1 MFRLNRKKRIIV
13 FLSLFSIIAGF
24 TGCRPAQSDS
34 NTTDSSATGERTINT
49 SISEESNSPSEGVT
63 EVDTTNNL
71 TNSSLNS
78 RTATGNNNSS
88 TTTPSGNNT
97 ATGRATTNTA
107 PTTQPT
113 QTFNESV
120 RRITGSFIQAW
131 YVAGWS
137 QQRWEQEIKLMSEAG
152 MKYIILQSIAD
163 LTYNTDANLGQD
175 PDRYTLSRTLCL
187 YPSSLPEFRSGNK
200 GIDSLKNCLEAC
212 KKYGLQAI
220 IGPLSDN
227 RWWKYGW
234 GMPQM
239 PSGKSDY
246 VKDSYFAK
254 WVKQNGELSNRIADE
269 VMARYGEK
277 YSAQIFGWYY
287 NNEIWNIDVACKR
300 TDNQV
305 YAKILGESLNIVI
318 RHYSRITPGKPVMLS
333 PFINPTLSTPQQC
346 GKMWEDIFKYTEF
359 RKGDIFSPQDSFG
372 GNPTLDLD
380 AWTKAY
386 ADAAKTKSGLV
397 FWSNNENFRENGTVA
412 TLDSFIYQINTT
424 AKYASANIC
433 FSWNHYFSPLLQN
446 SGYNR
451 AYLKYI
457 TTGQIDKQAPT
468 TPVVRVNGRQIYVEC
483 EDNDGIAG
491 FRIFK
496 NNNLV
501 KTVHCRQDDN
511 EELFRK
517 INIDSTGTYTIEAYD
532 FFGNKSA
539 RTSFTIK

>member
-1 MFRLNRKKRIIV
+1 MFT
-13 FLSLFSIIAGF
+13 GF
-24 TGCRPAQSDS
+24 TGCQPAAS
-34 NTTDSSATGERTINT
+34 NPLGPDAPSSGEYTLNTSMSEESIPTSGEVTELNTTNNITDSSLNPAVTTSNNKNNT
-49 SISEESNSPSEGVT
+49 NA
-63 EVDTTNNL
+63 TTNY
-71 TNSSLNS
+71 
-78 RTATGNNNSS
+78 
-88 TTTPSGNNT
+88 
-97 ATGRATTNTA
+97 RATTNTT

-113 QTFNESV
+113 QAYNPSV
-120 RRITGSFIQAW
+120 RRIIGSFIQAW

-137 QQRWEQEIKLMSEAG
+137 QNKWEQEIKLMSEAG

-175 PDRYTLSRTLCL
+175 PDKYTLNSTLCL
-187 YPSSLPEFRSGNK
+187 YPSSLPEFKNGYRGV
-200 GIDSLKNCLEAC
+200 DSLKNCLESC
-212 KKYGLQAI
+212 KKYGLQVI

-234 GMPQM
+234 GMPKL

-269 VMARYGEK
+269 VMARYGK
-277 YSAQIFGWYY
+277 TYANQIFGWYY

-300 TDNQV
+300 TDNEV
-305 YAKILGESLNIVI
+305 YAKILGESLNIVL
-318 RHYSRITPGKPVMLS
+318 RHYSNITPGKPLMLS

-359 RKGDIFSPQDSFG
+359 RNGDIFSPQDSFG

-386 ADAAKTKSGLV
+386 ADAAKTKPGLV